1 VVKPFLIP
9 LRPAKLVASDLFA
22 SSDEVFEEG
31 EYVNFNVKVTNIGET
46 EGSYTMRAQARK
58 SPEEY
63 YQSFFETKLRRSQL
77 GDDN

>member
-1 VVKPFLIP
+1 MIP
-9 LRPAKLVASDLFA
+9 LRPAKFVVSDLFA
-22 SSDEVFEEG
+22 SSDEVEEG
-31 EYVNFNVKVTNIGET
+31 EYVTFSVKVTNIGET

-63 YQSFFETKLRRSQL
+63 YQSFFETKLRRSQF